1 MTISDTEL
9 GSSAGTSGRAYRGA
23 GRRRSWRPSAR
34 QAVRI
39 GARVLWLQM
48 GIESAEAKRIG
59 EEAGLVVVMD
69 RCMAGTH
76 AELGLGAQPGR
87 QVAR

>member
-1 MTISDTEL
+1 MDL
-9 GSSAGTSGRAYRGA
+9 VNVF
-23 GRRRSWRPSAR
+23 RPAAETPEVAR